1 MLHSLSLLLL
11 EILKLLKSADDVT
24 FFAVKMKLRYRL
36 KFVFCNIKVIVVLNP
51 LLRNVVKWSDTL

>member
-24 FFAVKMKLRYRL
+24 FFAVKMKLRYCL
-36 KFVFCNIKVIVVLNP
+36 KFFFCNIKVIVVINP
-51 LLRNVVKWSDTL
+51 LLCNVVKWSDTL